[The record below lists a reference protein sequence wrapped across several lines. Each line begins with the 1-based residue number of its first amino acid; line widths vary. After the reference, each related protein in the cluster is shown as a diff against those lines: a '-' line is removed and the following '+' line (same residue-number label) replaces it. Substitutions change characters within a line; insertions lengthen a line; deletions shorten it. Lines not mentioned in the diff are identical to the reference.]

1 MDNELTMSIM
11 LGKVITEIEGG
22 IGDDVLRFA
31 CSDGSKYQLYHSQ
44 NCCESVTI
52 DDVVG
57 DLKDLIG
64 QPLLMSEEV
73 SSVDLPNKEDGDSSY
88 TWTFY
93 KFATSKGYV
102 TVKWFGS
109 SNGYYS
115 ESVYFCELEKANNE
129 SH

>member
-1 MDNELTMSIM
+1 MDNELTVSIM

-22 IGDDVLRFA
+22 IGSDVLRFT

-44 NCCESVTI
+44 ECCEQVNI
-52 DDVVG
+52 DDIVG

>member
-64 QPLLMSEEV
+64 QPLLMSE
-73 SSVDLPNKEDGDSSY
+73 
-88 TWTFY
+88 
-93 KFATSKGYV
+93 
-102 TVKWFGS
+102 
-109 SNGYYS
+109 
-115 ESVYFCELEKANNE
+115 
-129 SH
+129 